1 MKEPNKDFK
10 CLDNA
15 NTLYLWFNES
25 GPEFKKE
32 TDKYRKER
40 DAILL
45 ELSI

>member
-1 MKEPNKDFK
+1 MKPHPNFK
-10 CLDNA
+10 RLDNA